1 MTVTH
6 AYRPRGCFQN
16 DAVSIIY
23 PRSNLELNDTTQT
36 PFQNPDAAISAY
48 YQTRAAHHGVITSD
62 WLAQAQAAVERP
74 DSSSSVSDDLGSEK
88 SFNVIDEFNG
98 WRKQPD
104 LAEAVAAIRAL
115 AAVIRASEATTMM
128 ELEIE
133 LKKASDTL
141 KSWDK
146 TSISLTAGCDL
157 FIRYVTR
164 TSALEYEDFN
174 SAKSRLLERAE
185 KFGEISCK
193 ARKIIAMLSQDFIF
207 DGCTILVH
215 GLSRVVLEVLKTAAQ
230 NNKLFR
236 VLCTEGR
243 PDGTGVLL
251 SNELTKL
258 DIPVKLLLD
267 SAVAYSMDEVDM
279 VFVGAD
285 GVVESGGIINM
296 MGTYQIALVAHSMNK
311 PVYVAA
317 ESYKFAR
324 LYPLDQKDMA
334 PALRPIE
341 FGVKIPAKVEVE
353 RSARDYTPPQYL
365 TLLFTDLGVLS
376 PSVVSDELIQLPL

>member
-1 MTVTH
+1 MW
-6 AYRPRGCFQN
+6 R
-16 DAVSIIY
+16 
-23 PRSNLELNDTTQT
+23 RSASFILDERRSSNSPPMADTTRG
-36 PFQNPDAAISAY
+36 PFPNPDSISAY

-62 WLAQAQAAVERP
+62 WLAQAQAAVGGVSGEEH
-74 DSSSSVSDDLGSEK
+74 SVAELGKEK
-88 SFNVIDEFNG
+88 SFNVIDEFNS

-193 ARKIIAMLSQDFIF
+193 ARRIIAMLSQDFIF

-215 GLSRVVLEVLKTAAQ
+215 GLSRVVLEVLKAAAQ

-251 SNELTKL
+251 SSELSKL

-376 PSVVSDELIQLPL
+376 PSVVSDELIQLYL